1 MTTVHFNAETD
12 HEVHGFPDA
21 ALGIFFSVEKFTAKL
36 DESQVAIIDNF
47 FDTMIFET
55 TIT

>member
-21 ALGIFFSVEKFTAKL
+21 ALGIFFSVEKFTAKI
-36 DESQVAIIDNF
+36 DEAQVAIIDNF